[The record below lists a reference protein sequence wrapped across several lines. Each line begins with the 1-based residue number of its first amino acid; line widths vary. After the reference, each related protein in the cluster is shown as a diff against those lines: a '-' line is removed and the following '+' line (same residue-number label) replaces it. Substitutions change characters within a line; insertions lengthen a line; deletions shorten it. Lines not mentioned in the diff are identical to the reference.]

1 MQLIYLWARWFCVF
15 VSVVIQLYT
24 ALEIFKDKEKK
35 LIRIENTSILFFK
48 IYILS
53 PYCTSSLF
61 FIVVIILVYLSTQ
74 KIGYNS
80 PIKQWGN
87 DIITSL
93 VFLLH
98 FSGYVHYLFSFF
110 KLKANYLLDQ
120 HKWYVLAFFDH
131 AFHPAFI
138 NTSWIC
144 SLSNILRGFSN

>member
-1 MQLIYLWARWFCVF
+1 MM
-15 VSVVIQLYT
+15 
-24 ALEIFKDKEKK
+24 
-35 LIRIENTSILFFK
+35 
-48 IYILS
+48 YILS
-53 PYCTSSLF
+53 SYCSSSLF
-61 FIVVIILVYLSTQ
+61 FIIVIILVCLSTL

-98 FSGYVHYLFSFF
+98 FSEYVHYLTSIF
-110 KLKANYLLDQ
+110 KRKTNYLLGQ

-131 AFHPAFI
+131 AFHPTFI

-144 SLSNILRGFSN
+144 SLNNIVRIFQLVGVRHRLYLVCMKKNCANLWAVLKTLWTGLLIQKTN